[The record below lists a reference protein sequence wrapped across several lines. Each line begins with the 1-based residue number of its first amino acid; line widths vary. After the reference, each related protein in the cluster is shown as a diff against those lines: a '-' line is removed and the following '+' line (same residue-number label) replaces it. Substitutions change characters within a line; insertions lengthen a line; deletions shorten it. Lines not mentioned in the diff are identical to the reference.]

1 MPRKAK
7 TDKNAPGASAQVPGQ
22 GHNSDL
28 SDDERRAL
36 AFQHRDKYASAL
48 AKKKAADAGFKNV
61 CKTAKSEM
69 GDGAVDVIKALIA
82 LEEPEGEEAIREK
95 LQLQADALRWA
106 GVPLGTQIDFD
117 LREPDRMPAVDR
129 AFEEGKRMSA
139 EGRPAKPEYDP
150 STPQYRA
157 FMDGYA
163 EDQSRLVSQ
172 LGRGNREN
180 SEAP

>member
-1 MPRKAK
+1 MPRKPK
-7 TDKNAPGASAQVPGQ
+7 TDKSAPGASAQGPGE
-22 GHNSDL
+22 GHNSSI

-48 AKKKAADAGFKNV
+48 ATKKSADALFKNV
-61 CKTAKSEM
+61 CKSAKAEL
-69 GDGAVDVIKALIA
+69 GDGAVEVIKHLIA
-82 LEEPEGEEAIREK
+82 LQEPEGEEAIREN

-117 LREPDRMPAVDR
+117 LREPDRMPSVDR

-163 EDQSRLVSQ
+163 DDQTRLMEGV
-172 LGRGNREN
+172 GRGNVHN
-180 SEAP
+180 GP